1 MAETFIK
8 DRIILAGDACHTH
21 SSGSAQGLNTVSTH
35 APSLKRTVADTIHA
49 QGIFDAT
56 NLAWKLAMF
65 LKGTGTREL
74 LDSYST
80 ERMAVVNQMIE
91 NDKIISTL
99 ISGQL
104 PPKFAGRTEPPRQ
117 ILDEWFEQPANLAFT
132 LGLGVGYPAN
142 NAVNEASTDAAPLCS
157 ISAGQRGPETYV
169 SRLGTGERIPLQ
181 RAMPNDATFYAVIFT
196 GVPSGTNTRASILS
210 LRAWFNEHP
219 EADWRKIFGRK
230 TVKTLALVGAAGP
243 SAYEALGN
251 VASFGATLYDATL
264 EAHHAYGGGSVT
276 LWGRKCPMTDTA
288 VVLSS
293 RSATRSRRR
302 LPAGWFR
309 LQGCGGCRC
318 GPGIA
323 ALFWQV
329 SPWGKTGKAMSQA
342 ARGLHPQRASRTP
355 VRQ

>member
-8 DRIILAGDACHTH
+8 DRVILAGDACHTH
-21 SSGSAQGLNTVSTH
+21 SSGSAQGLNTVSPPP
-35 APSLKRTVADTIHA
+35 APNLEITIADPIHA

-99 ISGQL
+99 ISGKL
-104 PPKFAGRTEPPRQ
+104 PPKFARRTEPPRQ

-142 NAVNEASTDAAPLCS
+142 NAVNEASTGTAPLCN

-181 RAMPNDATFYAVIFT
+181 HAMPNDANFYAVIFA

-210 LRAWFNEHP
+210 LRAWFDEHQ
-219 EADWRKIFGRK
+219 ETDWRKIFGRK
-230 TVKTLALVGAAGP
+230 TVKTLTLVGAAGP

-264 EAHHAYGGGSVT
+264 EAHHAYGGGSIT
-276 LWGRKCPMTDTA
+276 GSDLSHPMTDAFCLAIQSTHNA
-288 VVLSS
+288 EPSLSS
-293 RSATRSRRR
+293 GRMGSSARLWMLRMPETSCCSTLENSSSRCKRRSSEAR
-302 LPAGWFR
+302 
-309 LQGCGGCRC
+309 
-318 GPGIA
+318 
-323 ALFWQV
+323 
-329 SPWGKTGKAMSQA
+329 KA
-342 ARGLHPQRASRTP
+342 
-355 VRQ
+355 